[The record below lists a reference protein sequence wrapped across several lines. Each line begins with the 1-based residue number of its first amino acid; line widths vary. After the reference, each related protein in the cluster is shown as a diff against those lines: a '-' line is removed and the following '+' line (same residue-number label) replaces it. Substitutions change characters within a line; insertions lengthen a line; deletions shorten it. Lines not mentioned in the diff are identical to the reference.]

1 MTWLVH
7 FEMFRTMSRN
17 KHNIII
23 DPLVCVRKLDA
34 VCMFFDLTGM
44 RRVVQQM
51 DTDVILQTKGHHQGL
66 NELAG
71 SVSFESGKKMS
82 EFSSFR
88 IA

>member
-1 MTWLVH
+1 
-7 FEMFRTMSRN
+7 
-17 KHNIII
+17 
-23 DPLVCVRKLDA
+23 
-34 VCMFFDLTGM
+34 MFFDLTGM

-71 SVSFESGKKMS
+71 SVSFESGKKLS
-82 EFSSFR
+82 EFSRFR